1 MAEIFTLQARALD
14 GCRTQR
20 ERGAT
25 MTRTPLILTLAAAAA
40 LAGCN
45 NDDHTIVAGP
55 KREAS
60 TTIIADVQLP
70 PSIAASK
77 IYRCKDNSVIYVDWL
92 SDNKSA
98 NVRTEKNG
106 APTSIDTSAE
116 GAILKGSATGPIT
129 YKGKSCKA

>member
-1 MAEIFTLQARALD
+1 
-14 GCRTQR
+14 
-20 ERGAT
+20 
-25 MTRTPLILTLAAAAA
+25 MTRPLTIIALAAAAA

-55 KREAS
+55 KEDPNP
-60 TTIIADVQLP
+60 TNLADVKLP
-70 PSIAASK
+70 PSISASK